1 MKVKFYDVVSKK
13 PVMVDKSQTKEMTSK
28 NGRKMLVGDYQ
39 GRKLYK
45 FI

>member
-1 MKVKFYDVVSKK
+1 MKIKFYDVVSKK
-13 PVMVDKSQTKEMTSK
+13 PVMVEKTQTKEMMSK
-28 NGRKMLVGDYQ
+28 NGRKMLVGMYE